1 MSKNY
6 KIVEREGKKI
16 AYPENMDN
24 KVIKI
29 LEEARVNRNFLN
41 LIFGNKITGKAWDET
56 FDTKGIIGLSKGSEY
71 YFPILVSFSEDY
83 DFLNE
88 IPSKNNTDFYVLRL
102 QFAKEVAEWWNVTY
116 YVGYA
121 NTFDNNITK
130 SITGGFKTNFAYG
143 IGVQIT
149 DPQITSE
156 LLYENIAGYPYLSV
170 GVNVNLGNLLK
181 KKTSKVY
188 H

>member
-1 MSKNY
+1 MKT
-6 KIVEREGKKI
+6 
-16 AYPENMDN
+16 
-24 KVIKI
+24 
-29 LEEARVNRNFLN
+29 
-41 LIFGNKITGKAWDET
+41 LIFLLIANLGLAQSLTPQFGIHWTGGMTYDNDHEMPSAQVGLIYTPKTPDLIMSNI
-56 FDTKGIIGLSKGSEY
+56 GINANY
-71 YFPILVSFSEDY
+71 YY

-130 SITGGFKTNFAYG
+130 SITGEFKTNLAYG